1 MIQSNLIGNYKQSFD
16 GIELTT
22 LCEYKCWAFS
32 AFGGGFGG
40 FGGAGA
46 NGALTRAEMYDG
58 FTMNNIER
66 QIQGVQNGLCSGFY
80 DLNTTALQG
89 FNRVNSAIAENR
101 QAKERITVSFPQ
113 TMQLFEQISKTD
125 KTMENNFLKEFLK
138 DSLEEW
144 YEDLE
149 NKMKK
154 I

>member
-1 MIQSNLIGNYKQSFD
+1 MLKYKALYKKMMD
-16 GIELTT
+16 DLKDAGMWLDWAKELQDSSSEVSKF
-22 LCEYKCWAFS
+22 L
-32 AFGGGFGG
+32 
-40 FGGAGA
+40 
-46 NGALTRAEMYDG
+46 
-58 FTMNNIER
+58 FT
-66 QIQGVQNGLCSGFY
+66 
-80 DLNTTALQG
+80 
-89 FNRVNSAIAENR
+89 

-125 KTMENNFLKEFLK
+125 KTMENNSLKEFLK